1 MSSPKYKSCGPRVTW
16 CRMVHSLSQLKDYM
30 VEKNRKLKEQFA
42 AAARAGSTGTE
53 RHRVESDMSRSP
65 RGSTCMNHGFAEF
78 TPSDMNTNI
87 QHGLRTSKKNL
98 VHGS

>member
-1 MSSPKYKSCGPRVTW
+1 MSSIRAVAQEKTTW

-98 VHGS
+98 VDGS

>member
-1 MSSPKYKSCGPRVTW
+1 
-16 CRMVHSLSQLKDYM
+16 MVRSLSQLKDYM

-78 TPSDMNTNI
+78 TPSDIHEYEYSTRAKNI
-87 QHGLRTSKKNL
+87 
-98 VHGS
+98 